1 MKVWYKAALEG
12 LQQRV
17 VVHCQLPT
25 IDAPRG
31 ILAEVKAAFMG
42 QESMS

>member
-1 MKVWYKAALEG
+1 MKVWYKAAPEG

-25 IDAPRG
+25 TDAPRG
-31 ILAEVKAAFMG
+31 ILAEVKAALMG